1 MRKIMRVNEV
11 ASPARASW
19 GKVNAASGAIT
30 AGFIITHGLSL
41 TEDPL
46 AGVRG
51 HAAIRG
57 SHH

>member
-1 MRKIMRVNEV
+1 MQ
-11 ASPARASW
+11 
-19 GKVNAASGAIT
+19 T
-30 AGFIITHGLSL
+30 QCAGWVKSSQPQELALIITHGLSL
-41 TEDPL
+41 TKDPL